1 MTAFD
6 CKNTIIFHLNLKKSH
21 KTAQQ
26 EPALSLLHP
35 AAGKRL
41 PSPRKEEVTA

>member
-21 KTAQQ
+21 ETAQQ
-26 EPALSLLHP
+26 EPAFPLLHP
-35 AAGKRL
+35 ATGKRL
-41 PSPRKEEVTA
+41 PHPRKKEATA